1 MRATGGAMGKSSSRI
16 GLYIDKD
23 AHGSVA
29 AALRQHGYDVLTVR
43 EAGWRVPA
51 LLQRYRL
58 PSHEA
63 R

>member
-1 MRATGGAMGKSSSRI
+1 MGKSSSRI
-16 GLYIDKD
+16 RLYIKD

-51 LLQRYRL
+51 LLQRNRL